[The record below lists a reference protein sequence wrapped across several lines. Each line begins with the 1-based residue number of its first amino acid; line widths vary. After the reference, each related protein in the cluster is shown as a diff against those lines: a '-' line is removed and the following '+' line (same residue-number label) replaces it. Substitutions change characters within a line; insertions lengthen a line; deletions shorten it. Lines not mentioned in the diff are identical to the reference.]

1 MAASGSRWLLYEGL
15 MLPAVVHSAESISYA
30 QHHFQVRPR
39 DVFIVTYPKSG
50 TTWMQEL
57 LTLIQCRGDPQLVRS
72 VPPWERVPWVEHIT
86 AAGYLENRP
95 CPRLIS
101 SHLPCNL
108 FPTAIHGSSAKVIY
122 TVRNPRDV
130 CVSLYYYSK
139 MASFLES
146 PEDFGEFLKLFSAGK
161 VLFGSWFQHVKGWL
175 GLRDRLNFL
184 LLTYEELHQDLRGS
198 VQRICQFLGEELDA
212 RALEA
217 VVDNASFQAMKQ
229 NNMCNYSLV
238 PEDIMDQRISPFLRK
253 GSPGDW
259 KGHFTVAQ
267 SQAFDQLYREQMQDV
282 HVQFPWDQ
290 A

>member
-1 MAASGSRWLLYEGL
+1 MRITACLSLPAGSMAASGSRWLLYEGL

-108 FPTAIHGSSAKVIY
+108 FPTAIHGSSAKVPLFVGDLHWHR
-122 TVRNPRDV
+122 T
-130 CVSLYYYSK
+130 SLPK
-139 MASFLES
+139 PALL
-146 PEDFGEFLKLFSAGK
+146 P